1 MAKQTGALNKTT
13 KVHKKTKQGGQI
25 KTATMNKSEKQSH
38 KKYRGQGR

>member
-25 KTATMNKSEKQSH
+25 KTEI
-38 KKYRGQGR
+38 GRAHV